1 MTALMWGC
9 FCGILGQKEGD
20 ENGFFW
26 NCSDH
31 GYYWSCCI
39 SGSNDISEQQT
50 RRKNET
56 TGIRTSGQ
64 DRKTAARS
72 WDLWRVHSCGGG
84 LCSGCQ
90 HRRSSRIW
98 KTFCA
103 AMYYVAEDVR
113 QDMMRLE
120 KINRYSDERTQ
131 RVELLNQIVGK
142 LRELRT
148 ADLGS
153 RQWQYISTPSARRAT

>member
-1 MTALMWGC
+1 MENSEWSYFVCGGMTALMWGC

-26 NCSDH
+26 NCSDR
-31 GYYWSCCI
+31 GYYWSRCI

-50 RRKNET
+50 RRKNEI

-103 AMYYVAEDVR
+103 GNVLCR
-113 QDMMRLE
+113 R
-120 KINRYSDERTQ
+120 RC
-131 RVELLNQIVGK
+131 
-142 LRELRT
+142 
-148 ADLGS
+148 
-153 RQWQYISTPSARRAT
+153 SARYDETGKDQSVLRWTDTACWTFESDHR